1 MFYSETILSRRGPLG
16 KVWLAAHMER
26 KLSKTQTLQ
35 TDIEESVDAIMGQE
49 IEVMALRLS
58 GQLLLGVVRIYSRK
72 AKYLLDDCNEALLKI
87 KMAFRPGVVDM
98 TEDQLVVNK
107 TAITLQ
113 TTNLD
118 LDLLLPDV
126 NWGVDLEDRTLQM
139 AGQHQA
145 RVDDITL
152 RTADDFQ
159 HFDMNDAFDIGPADG
174 IGSQDFNDLDLGINW
189 GDEPQASSERDGN
202 EDQMSVDGSIGVG
215 RDAQSR
221 AESVGSHLFGGKH
234 TLDMDLLSHPGG
246 SRAPSEHPFVAD
258 MDVDMTGVD
267 LGDFGIGFDEPME
280 PVVPEAIEKTPEAT
294 RSLSRASS
302 PLSEPP
308 ATPPPEA
315 PLPGIEEPPTI
326 KPKRKFK
333 ERKQIIDDVTE
344 FPEAA
349 GRGRST
355 FGAPVAQDVSEII
368 TEQQF
373 LPRSSTVMKLRE
385 IRDDPLSHFLPVKHT
400 PSGSFF
406 YAAPPGLAPEL
417 ANLFL
422 RPLRQAT
429 SQKRHG
435 TTIDRS
441 PNKRARLEDQAEGDD
456 NEIEQARR
464 AGSLNPSIALGSDV
478 MDRNIALDDH
488 FGGGD
493 HFVDDLQLEPKDL
506 DAGPIQLDLDRAP
519 SAVPSELTQLSTPGP
534 DDVFPDENEETYASV
549 DCPIAIFD
557 SRPSAT
563 QTQTQNDTD
572 ETVDEGKGYSRN
584 TVKALN
590 LVRKELETETGTS
603 EKVLSFRQM
612 GDKATRRAASAFFFE
627 LLVLGTRDCVQLKQ
641 SGPFDNIE
649 VRAKPKLWTQ
659 QSQSSLES
667 QGSST

>member
-98 TEDQLVVNK
+98 TEDQLVVSK

-126 NWGVDLEDRTLQM
+126 NWGVDLDDRALQTT
-139 AGQHQA
+139 GQHQA

-159 HFDMNDAFDIGPADG
+159 RFDAIDAFDLGPADG

-189 GDEPQASSERDGN
+189 GDEPQLSSER
-202 EDQMSVDGSIGVG
+202 EDNDERMSIDGSIGVG
-215 RDAQSR
+215 RDAASR

-234 TLDMDLLSHPGG
+234 TLDIDLMSHMSG
-246 SRAPSEHPFVAD
+246 SRAPSEHPFGAD
-258 MDVDMTGVD
+258 MDVDMAGVD
-267 LGDFGIGFDEPME
+267 LGDFGIGFDEPMIVE
-280 PVVPEAIEKTPEAT
+280 PVEKTPEET

-308 ATPPPEA
+308 ATPPPEEQ
-315 PLPGIEEPPTI
+315 LPGIEEPPPTV
-326 KPKRKFK
+326 KPKRKMK
-333 ERKQIIDDVTE
+333 EKKQIIDEVTE

-349 GRGRST
+349 NGRARGA
-355 FGAPVAQDVSEII
+355 FGPPVVQDVSEII

-373 LPRSSTVMKLRE
+373 LPRSSTVMRLRE
-385 IRDDPLSHFLPVKHT
+385 IRDDPLAHFLPVKHT
-400 PSGSFF
+400 PNGSFF
-406 YAAPPGLAPEL
+406 YAAPPGLSPEL
-417 ANLFL
+417 ANLFM
-422 RPLRQAT
+422 RPLRQSNA
-429 SQKRHG
+429 QKRQG
-435 TTIDRS
+435 PAVDKS
-441 PNKRARLEDQAEGDD
+441 PNKRARLGAQEEVDE
-456 NEIEQARR
+456 NEMEQARR
-464 AGSLNPSIALGSDV
+464 AGSLAPSLALGSDV
-478 MDRNIALDDH
+478 MDRNGVSLDDH
-488 FGGGD
+488 FDGG
-493 HFVDDLQLEPKDL
+493 HQFMDDLQLEPKDL
-506 DAGPIQLDLDRAP
+506 EAVPIQLDLDRAP
-519 SAVPSELTQLSTPGP
+519 SAAPSELTQLSTPGP
-534 DDVFPDENEETYASV
+534 DEVFPDENEETYASV
-549 DCPIAIFD
+549 ECPIATFD
-557 SRPSAT
+557 SRPTNS
-563 QTQTQNDTD
+563 QTQTQEVDD
-572 ETVDEGKGYSRN
+572 TVDEGKGYSKN
-584 TVKALN
+584 TVKALA
-590 LVRKELETETGTS
+590 LVRKELEVEEGRQ
-603 EKVLSFRQM
+603 EKSLSFRQM
-612 GDKATRRAASAFFFE
+612 ADKATRRAASSFFFE

-641 SGPFDNIE
+641 SGPFENIE

-659 QSQSSLES
+659 SSQGPLES
-667 QGSST
+667 QEPSIV